1 MRERRRSGIIYL
13 MLVFTALLIGVNIFW
28 IWRYGALRDGYDQAA
43 DALQSVFE
51 ASENGET
58 LAAFAEENG
67 LSMADYPRE
76 LIELFGKNPETKDF
90 VFNYPLRKDEK
101 QEIDLSSVLEGDGVP
116 LLMQWDSRWGYEEY
130 AGGMMGLTGC
140 GPTCLSMV
148 AMHIKDDPSYD
159 PRYIK
164 EFSEK
169 NGYDVEGSGSS
180 WTLMSEG
187 GKKLGFDVTEIPL
200 DKYRIIRNLEV
211 GNLIIC
217 VMGPGDFTETGH
229 FIVMTGYEEGKVSIN
244 DPNSIERSNKLWE
257 LDKIMGQIKN
267 LWVFR

>member
-51 ASENGET
+51 ASENGES
-58 LAAFAEENG
+58 LAAFAKENG
-67 LSMADYPRE
+67 LSMADYPKE
-76 LIELFGKNPETKDF
+76 LIELFGKNPETKDY

-101 QEIDLSSVLEGDGVP
+101 QEIDLSSVLEEDGVP

-148 AMHIKDDPSYD
+148 AIHLKDDPSYD

-211 GNLIIC
+211 GNPIIC

-229 FIVMTGYEEGKVSIN
+229 FIVMKGYEEGKVSIN

-257 LDKIMGQIKN
+257 LDEIMGQIKN